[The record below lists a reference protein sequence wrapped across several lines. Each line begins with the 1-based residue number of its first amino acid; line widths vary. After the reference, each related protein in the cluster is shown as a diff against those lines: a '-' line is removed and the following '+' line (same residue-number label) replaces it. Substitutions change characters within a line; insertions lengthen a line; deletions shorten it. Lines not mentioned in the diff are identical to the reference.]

1 MENKSRPIQEQKY
14 LFSQFPKVTERQLR
28 IPVIIN
34 SEIPKP
40 INNNL
45 NIQGNPNHLPFIIN
59 EINLNN
65 DMVYQPLKQNTNPI
79 ILPIFHNGQPTYMQ
93 EPKLVYVVEKT
104 KEERGIELNRFE
116 QRNNNILPQY
126 PVPEGEIEER
136 WRNTSSCLPSILN
149 DKEIEIYK
157 VRSLNKNK
165 VQNEIDFPQK
175 FYFPEGSNYN
185 VTKINFIHENHNSI
199 PPFEMHNQ
207 NKQGYK
213 RTIPKLNHNKMPKSI
228 ILNQRGTTVN
238 SHGFKIKNKKRVR
251 FADLQMTKKIDEL
264 NKSFHNVNITP
275 VPKGIVN
282 PAFNQ
287 DKNKQLEFTHQ
298 IQTNNESLI
307 KISDINTIKGNNKI
321 EIKRESNIMLEKTEQ
336 MKKRIINATAKFK
349 NLEKKISQIK
359 GINWGNKNSAK
370 KLTRNHSI

>member
-34 SEIPKP
+34 PEIPKP

-65 DMVYQPLKQNTNPI
+65 DMVYQPLKQNIKPI

-104 KEERGIELNRFE
+104 KEERGIELYRFE

-126 PVPEGEIEER
+126 PVPEGEIEEK

-185 VTKINFIHENHNSI
+185 VTKINFINEKHNFI

-207 NKQGYK
+207 NEQGYK
-213 RTIPKLNHNKMPKSI
+213 RSIPKLNHKKMPKSI
-228 ILNQRGTTVN
+228 ILNQRGTTIK

-251 FADLQMTKKIDEL
+251 FADLQMTKKLDEL
-264 NKSFHNVNITP
+264 NNSLSNVKITP
-275 VPKGIVN
+275 VPRGIVY
-282 PAFNQ
+282 PPFNQ
-287 DKNKQLEFTHQ
+287 DKNKQLKSTHQ
-298 IQTNNESLI
+298 IPINNENLI
-307 KISDINTIKGNNKI
+307 KIGDINNIKENNKI
-321 EIKRESNIMLEKTEQ
+321 EIKRESKIVLEQKTEQ

-359 GINWGNKNSAK
+359 GINWGNRNS
-370 KLTRNHSI
+370 RNHSI